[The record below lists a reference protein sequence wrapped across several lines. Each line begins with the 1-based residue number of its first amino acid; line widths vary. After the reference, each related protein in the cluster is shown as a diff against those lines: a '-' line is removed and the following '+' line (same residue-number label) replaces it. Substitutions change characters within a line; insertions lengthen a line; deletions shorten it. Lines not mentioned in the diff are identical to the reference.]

1 LPSFDSSAAPRKPL
15 KTSRVIPLLVV
26 CALGAIAFTCGG
38 GFIVYTNT
46 QHLVASRN
54 WLDHSQSVLSSLQ
67 AESQRLDRVGYDT
80 RLYAATADEDEL
92 RAAEAALVAMRVGVL
107 NLENLVRDNPAQTLQ
122 VKMLDTKVQ
131 HLSHALENAKA
142 LRQIPEHEVQECR
155 QSISV
160 IQEEERDLLTQ
171 RSDDSENSR
180 DRSLLSGVGFL
191 GFSLVV
197 VIVLFGFLLRDA
209 LRRRVFE
216 EDISMANDRLEATIE
231 ELERRSHEGILL
243 KTARDQLQL
252 CVTSQEAQECVAR
265 YFARLVPGSSGATL
279 IINNSRSMLEIVA
292 KWNDPTSLA
301 DSFEME
307 ACCGLRV
314 GRSRWRRLGQSE
326 LHCSHFTGAAPENYV
341 CIPLAAQGDT
351 LGFVYLSCPTNEI
364 TDLAYSRMELVQEMV
379 ELASMAIAGLNLRAK
394 LQSQSIRDGL
404 TNLFNRHFMEIA
416 LERELQRA
424 ARRHVSLAVLMLD
437 VDHFKAFNDTFGH
450 EAGDVVLRG
459 VAECMQQAV
468 RSEDVVCRYGGEEF
482 VIILPEIS
490 RELALERADA
500 IRRSVGNLRV
510 KYRGEALRQISISVG
525 LTMYPEPA
533 RDAADLLRMA
543 DQALYEAKHAGRD
556 RIHVAGSNS
565 LHDQVEQL
573 PANPLYDELL
583 NPVPSNASSGLA

>member
-1 LPSFDSSAAPRKPL
+1 M
-15 KTSRVIPLLVV
+15 V

-46 QHLVASRN
+46 QHLVDSRN

-67 AESQRLDRVGYDT
+67 TESQRLDRVSYNM

-92 RAAEAALVAMRVGVL
+92 KAAEAAAAAMRVGVL
-107 NLENLVRDNPAQTLQ
+107 NLEHLLQDNPAQTLQ
-122 VKMLDTKVQ
+122 VRMLDKKVQ
-131 HLSHALENAKA
+131 QLSQALEKTKA
-142 LRQIPEHEVQECR
+142 LRQTPDYEVQECR

-160 IQEEERDLLTQ
+160 IQEEERDLLKQ
-171 RSDDSENSR
+171 RSDESENSR
-180 DRSLLSGVGFL
+180 NRSLLSGVGFL

-197 VIVLFGFLLRDA
+197 VIVLFGFLVRDA
-209 LRRRVFE
+209 IRRRRFE
-216 EDISMANDRLEATIE
+216 EDISMANDRLGATIE
-231 ELERRSHEGILL
+231 ELERRSKEATLL
-243 KTARDQLQL
+243 KDARDQLQL
-252 CVTSQEAQECVAR
+252 CVTSQEAQECAAR
-265 YFARLVPGSSGATL
+265 YFAGLVPGSSGATL

-292 KWNDPTSLA
+292 KWNDPSSLA

-326 LHCSHFTGAAPENYV
+326 LNCNHFTGAAPENYV

-351 LGFVYLSCPTNEI
+351 LGFVYLSCPTIEI
-364 TDLAYSRMELVQEMV
+364 ADLACSRMELVQEMV

-394 LQSQSIRDGL
+394 LQRQSIRDGL

-416 LERELQRA
+416 LEREIQRA

-450 EAGDVVLRG
+450 EAGDAVLRG
-459 VAECMQQAV
+459 VADCLQQSV

-490 RELALERADA
+490 RELAMERAEA
-500 IRRSVGNLRV
+500 IRKSVAHLRM
-510 KYRGEALRQISISVG
+510 KYRGEPLRQISISVG
-525 LTMYPEPA
+525 LAMYPNPA
-533 RDAADLLRMA
+533 RDTADLLRMS

-556 RIHVAGSNS
+556 RIHVARSNS
-565 LHDQVEQL
+565 PREQMEEL
-573 PANPLYDELL
+573 QANAPHDELL
-583 NPVPSNASSGLA
+583 SPAHSTASSGSA